1 MENYPCVNAT
11 NIRLGSLIK
20 YIDNNDKFRMAIVCD
35 YKCCEII
42 DYNSITSDYHSY
54 IIQCVD
60 NNEKLNITF
69 VNKKGFY
76 HYLLVVSY

>member
-20 YIDNNDKFRMAIVCD
+20 FLDGNKNRTAFVCGHKWSDLGLD
-35 YKCCEII
+35 YQ
-42 DYNSITSDYHSY
+42 SY
-54 IIQCVD
+54 TIQCVD
-60 NNEKLNITF
+60 NDQKLNISF
-69 VNKKGFY
+69 ANKKGFY

>member
-20 YIDNNDKFRMAIVCD
+20 HIDNNGNKMAIVCD
-35 YKCCEII
+35 YKCSKII
-42 DYNSITSDYHSY
+42 DYNSVALDYHSY